1 MRAPQ
6 NTSNYQPPHPGGFG
20 SRRPYRVEDFPI
32 SPMLF
37 YYEVTQACDL
47 VCKHCRA
54 SAQPDP
60 HPEELS
66 TELARALL
74 AQVATFPRPP
84 SVVLTGGDPLKRS
97 DIYSLIEYGAS
108 LGLEIA
114 LTPSATPLATREAL
128 ARAKEAG
135 IRALGISLDGADAA
149 THDGFRGWE
158 GSFARTLE
166 MLQAARELGIPVQV
180 NTTVTRRNI
189 HQIDAI
195 AELLAQWGIAM
206 WSVFFLVPV
215 GRGVQE
221 VRISPAEY
229 EQVFARLWYHAQR
242 KPYGIKTTE
251 APHYRRYVL
260 QHGGDP
266 LRPTSA
272 QVATADPS
280 PKDLAKA
287 DEASASLTPDLPD
300 RVPSSPSRVEE
311 AGPGTGR
318 PVGRIHRA
326 PLGVTDGKGVMF
338 VSHIGEIYPAGFL
351 PIPCG
356 RFPQDSVVEVY
367 QKHPLFLALRNPD
380 GFKGKCGIC
389 EYRYVCGGSRAR
401 AFAVTGDPL
410 ESEPDCLFRPVPN
423 RPPLRPE
430 DFAPVGGR
438 TSNGATQ

>member
-1 MRAPQ
+1 MRIAQ
-6 NTSNYQPPHPGGFG
+6 NTSNYQPAHPGGFG

-74 AQVATFPRPP
+74 AQVASFPRPP

-97 DIYSLIEYGAS
+97 DIYSLIEYGTS

-158 GSFARTLE
+158 GSFARTME
-166 MLQAARELGIPVQV
+166 MLQTARELGIPVQV

-221 VRISPAEY
+221 VRISPGEY
-229 EQVFARLWYHAQR
+229 EQVFARLWYHARRQ
-242 KPYGIKTTE
+242 PYGIKTTE

-260 QHGGDP
+260 QHGGHP
-266 LRPTSA
+266 LQPPLA
-272 QVATADPS
+272 QGVPPNHSLEDRRGAT
-280 PKDLAKA
+280 
-287 DEASASLTPDLPD
+287 EGSASPTE
-300 RVPSSPSRVEE
+300 PSLNREGEPAGLVEE
-311 AGPGTGR
+311 GKPGTGR
-318 PVGRIHRA
+318 PASRIHRA

-367 QKHPLFLALRNPD
+367 QKHPLFVALRNPD
-380 GFKGKCGIC
+380 GFKGKCGVC

-410 ESEPDCLFRPVPN
+410 ESEPDCLYRPDPR

-430 DFAPVGGR
+430 DFAPVSGGS
-438 TSNGATQ
+438 SNGEAR

>member
-1 MRAPQ
+1 MKPDPERLNSQVPSA
-6 NTSNYQPPHPGGFG
+6 GGFTT
-20 SRRPYRVEDFPI
+20 RRPYRVEDFPI

-54 SAQPDP
+54 SAQPNP

-66 TELARALL
+66 PELARALL
-74 AQVATFPRPP
+74 VQVATFPRPP
-84 SVVLTGGDPLKRS
+84 SVVLTGGDPLKRP
-97 DIYSLIEYGAS
+97 DIYSLIEYGTS
-108 LGLEIA
+108 LGLEVA

-128 ARAKEAG
+128 ARAQEAG

-149 THDGFRGWE
+149 THDAFRGWE
-158 GSFARTLE
+158 GSFARTME
-166 MLQAARELGIPVQV
+166 MLRTARELGIPVQV
-180 NTTVTRRNI
+180 NTTITRRNI

-195 AELLAQWGIAM
+195 AELLADFGIAM

-242 KPYGIKTTE
+242 QPYGIKTTE

-260 QHGGDP
+260 QHGGHP
-266 LRPTSA
+266 LQPA
-272 QVATADPS
+272 AVQATAGNAS
-280 PKDLAKA
+280 PA
-287 DEASASLTPDLPD
+287 DGTRPGIGGIP
-300 RVPSSPSRVEE
+300 EE
-311 AGPGTGR
+311 AR
-318 PVGRIHRA
+318 ISGRIHRA

-367 QKHPLFLALRNPD
+367 QRHPLFLALRNPD
-380 GFKGKCGIC
+380 GFKGKCGVC
-389 EYRYVCGGSRAR
+389 EYRYLCGGSRAR
-401 AFAVTGDPL
+401 AYAVTGDPL
-410 ESEPDCLFRPVPN
+410 ESEPDCLFRPAPN

-430 DFAPVGGR
+430 NFAPASAGTPTRSG
-438 TSNGATQ
+438 S